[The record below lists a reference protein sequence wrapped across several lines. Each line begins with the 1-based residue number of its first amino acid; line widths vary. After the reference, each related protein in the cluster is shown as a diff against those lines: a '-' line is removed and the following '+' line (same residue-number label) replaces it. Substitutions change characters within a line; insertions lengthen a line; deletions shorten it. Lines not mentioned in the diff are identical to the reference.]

1 MYHFFGFRV
10 VASDAER
17 VPADA
22 STWWG
27 RLGDISRFEPTKSQ
41 RRRVTL
47 KLREIFADGT
57 KLTAIPTASAT
68 KSDLAKRSGAQT

>member
-27 RLGDISRFEPTKSQ
+27 RLDSHYRLNL
-41 RRRVTL
+41 L
-47 KLREIFADGT
+47 KCKKATRILRD
-57 KLTAIPTASAT
+57 
-68 KSDLAKRSGAQT
+68 SGATCLSHLTSSR